1 MIGVLPGILPA
12 GSFRP
17 GAAPNAAP
25 RPAAPISL
33 ARPRAAAGGID
44 GGLVGA
50 RCTYGG
56 DKMNETPGVLMR
68 LSELLFGW

>member
-17 GAAPNAAP
+17 GAIAAP
-25 RPAAPISL
+25 RPAAPLSL
-33 ARPRAAAGGID
+33 ARPRAVAGGMG

-50 RCTYGG
+50 CGG
-56 DKMNETPGVLMR
+56 DEMNDIPSLLMR